1 MKRTRQ
7 RPRDGCPASVLAEP
21 VFNSSER
28 EDRAHH
34 DLSVISER
42 PLWLL
47 VENVLWAGGGGS
59 RENDDYHD
67 PVCRHDGWDQAGGH
81 GRGGRSGCGLE
92 TFRRQSDR
100 MC

>member
-47 VENVLWAGGGGS
+47 VENVLL
-59 RENDDYHD
+59 
-67 PVCRHDGWDQAGGH
+67 
-81 GRGGRSGCGLE
+81 GGRRGEQGE
-92 TFRRQSDR
+92 R
-100 MC
+100 